1 MPARKRDPVKADTK
15 RRKPAMTP
23 EEREN
28 QLIAKAMDLVERRIE
43 EGTATSQE
51 TTDFLKLGSSRERLE
66 QQRLAY
72 DAELA
77 QAKVDAIA
85 SQQRMEEL
93 YGDALAAFTRY
104 QGRDDIEL
112 EYDDEYDDED

>member
-1 MPARKRDPVKADTK
+1 MPARKQIVKAEPK

-28 QLIAKAMDLVERRIE
+28 QLIAKAMDLVERRLE

-51 TTDFLKLGSSRERLE
+51 TTHFLKLGSSRERLE

-72 DAELA
+72 DAELS

-85 SQQRMEEL
+85 SQQKMEEL
-93 YGDALAAFTRY
+93 YAEALVAFTRY
-104 QGRDDIEL
+104 RGDDTYEL
-112 EYDDEYDDED
+112 DEADYDD